1 MKMKNKGLWKG
12 LIVMLA
18 AAFVMLVIPVQKVS
32 ASELI
37 KNGTEVLD
45 WNASYSGGMY
55 GDDEFYKYDFT
66 INTSG
71 KVAFTINVE
80 DSGCL
85 GTGIDDVVI
94 YDEVGTKVYSTS
106 IRKGISTVSAELLA
120 GKYTLSLCAGFWT
133 GCDFSFTSAFQPSGE
148 TKTEYAM
155 AKNNEIGMAT
165 SYKLGKTI
173 KAQFAENDSIDIYK
187 AKVTKNQYL
196 NLTLY
201 SGVQD
206 MNIKIVDT
214 MGDRTI
220 EEESIKAGTHKYK
233 YFLPKGTYYISFTSE
248 LTGNYRFKTSVSAI
262 PTTTV
267 TKLKGQKEPYRNN
280 SRQITVSYKKKS
292 SASGYQI
299 QVARDKKFKKGKKSI
314 KVISGKGIVTGL
326 KKGTY
331 YVRIRPYVTVKKA
344 TGYYS
349 WTSKDYY
356 SGWSKAKAVKVK

>member
-1 MKMKNKGLWKG
+1 MKMKNKNLWKG

-32 ASELI
+32 ASGII

-45 WNASYSGGMY
+45 WNASYSGGLEGY
-55 GDDEFYKYDFT
+55 DEFYKYDFT

-71 KVAFTINVE
+71 KVAFTINV
-80 DSGCL
+80 L
-85 GTGIDDVVI
+85 GSGIDYVSI
-94 YDEVGTKVYSTS
+94 YDEVGTKVYGIS
-106 IRKGISTVSAELLA
+106 IQEGISTVSAELLA
-120 GKYTLSLCAGFWT
+120 GKYTLSLCAGICRS
-133 GCDFSFTSAFQPSGE
+133 CDFSFTSEFLPSGE

-155 AKNNEIGMAT
+155 EKNNEIGMAT

-187 AKVTKNQYL
+187 VKVTKNQYL

-214 MGDRTI
+214 VGDRTI
-220 EEESIKAGTHKYK
+220 EEKSIKAGTHKYK
-233 YFLPKGTYYISFTSE
+233 YFLPKGTYYISFTSGS
-248 LTGNYRFKTSVSAI
+248 TGNYRFKTSVSAI

-280 SRQITVSYKKKS
+280 SRQITISYKKKS

-356 SGWSKAKAVKVK
+356 SSWSKVKAVKVK